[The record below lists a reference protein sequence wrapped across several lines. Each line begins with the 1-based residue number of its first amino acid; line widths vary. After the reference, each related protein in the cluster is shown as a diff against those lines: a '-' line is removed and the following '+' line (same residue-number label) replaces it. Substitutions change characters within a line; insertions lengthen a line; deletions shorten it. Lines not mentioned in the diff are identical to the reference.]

1 MTPLHRASRYEN
13 VEVVRMLIERGADV
27 SAQNKEGGTPLHQ
40 ASQNGSVGVV
50 RMLLERSTN
59 IAARN
64 KDGETP
70 LHLASK
76 PLAPSSYW
84 PNVHLLSEVSRML
97 LEQGADVS
105 ARNKA
110 GLTPLRLAL
119 QSPDWQD
126 TRAQVL
132 LEYGADP
139 SD

>member
-1 MTPLHRASRYEN
+1 MEAVLMLIESGADMPVAAQNKDGETPLHLASQYEE

-84 PNVHLLSEVSRML
+84 PNVHLLSEVFRMML
-97 LEQGADVS
+97 
-105 ARNKA
+105 
-110 GLTPLRLAL
+110 
-119 QSPDWQD
+119 
-126 TRAQVL
+126 
-132 LEYGADP
+132 
-139 SD
+139 